1 MGKSPCLLMSTDWFS
16 WEIFNRK
23 PLIFPL
29 NMGLS
34 GFNFPLI
41 QSIENGR
48 FLTVH
53 PLFPTFVS
61 TARSG
66 SPQAVHMLLEA
77 SADQEKLLG
86 ATKAALEDL
95 NDGIYDGIYMGYIY
109 MGYKWDDYRIY
120 LGCFW
125 DYYGIYTLW

>member
-1 MGKSPCLLMSTDWFS
+1 
-16 WEIFNRK
+16 
-23 PLIFPL
+23 
-29 NMGLS
+29 MGLS

-95 NDGIYDGIYMGYIY
+95 NDGIYDGIYGIYMGYIY
-109 MGYKWDDYRIY
+109 IWDINGMIIGYIWVVFGIIMGYIPSGK
-120 LGCFW
+120 L
-125 DYYGIYTLW
+125 T